1 MMNLRLAQ
9 HPSSAL
15 GVNGRAFLLL
25 ATLAACGENRT
36 YPEKAAYEAPAVTPL
51 SCVPNLDG
59 KIEASE
65 LKAALDVP
73 ESLVISP
80 AGRVV
85 DVVGAVDAAGRR
97 TWDLGADSADDTV
110 AHIQASALTGKWF
123 AASFPAG
130 QYVAPV
136 DAASTLLGVYSTDG
150 ATLFL
155 HGLASAVQMPAEGKT
170 LLVYTAPVAIQ
181 RYPLEV
187 GKTWISAGTVQ
198 NGTIRGLPY
207 AGRDTYQITIDAAG
221 RLELTD
227 LTFTQALRVRTKLTV
242 EPAVGASVTRRQ
254 VSWFFECF
262 GEVARASSVDNEPLE
277 DFTHVAELRR
287 LGL

>member
-1 MMNLRLAQ
+1 MKA
-9 HPSSAL
+9 
-15 GVNGRAFLLL
+15 AFLAL
-25 ATLAACGENRT
+25 AVLVVACGENRT
-36 YPEKAAYEAPAVTPL
+36 YPEKPAYEAPAVTPL

-59 KIEASE
+59 KIEATE

-80 AGRVV
+80 AGRRV
-85 DVVGAVDAAGRR
+85 DVAGAVDAQGRR
-97 TWDLGADSADDTV
+97 TWAMGDDSADDTV
-110 AHIQASALTGKWF
+110 AKIQASALTGKWF

-136 DAASTLLGVYSTDG
+136 DAASKVLGVYSTD
-150 ATLFL
+150 ANTLFL
-155 HGLASAVQMPAEGKT
+155 HGLASATEAPPEGKT
-170 LLVYTAPVAIQ
+170 LLVYNAPVAIQ

-187 GKTWISAGTVQ
+187 GKGWVSAGTAQ
-198 NGTIRGLPY
+198 NATVRGLPY
-207 AGRDTYQITIDAAG
+207 AGRDTYQISVDAAG

-227 LTFTQALRVRTKLTV
+227 LTFTQALRIRTKLTV
-242 EPAVGASVTRRQ
+242 EPAVGASVSRRQ

-262 GEVARASSVDNEPLE
+262 GEVARATSNDNEPLE
-277 DFTHVAELRR
+277 DFTITSELRR